1 MFSFLFRKKKEV
13 QPDQAKNPVERE
25 NPAAIPGIV
34 GQDLDG
40 LMKRIGISSQG
51 KDNGSIPDRKVTESN
66 PPSGPPSGGKEVP
79 EQQMK
84 VVIPEASTRD
94 TSKGQAGPSHQ
105 VQESVKLEEEKISP
119 RVFPPP
125 SFRPAKK
132 VALTPKGEPEK
143 EESESVDDIDDLSGL
158 ILPKGATFK
167 VDEIRLTDRSEIFKL
182 KGIGIDV
189 PGKDL
194 QKSDLLDS
202 GLKSVTAVAS
212 EVQAEAGTAGL
223 LKKFNPLSV
232 IHKVPVEYNARTHGP
247 LVDLTFRPRPGV
259 EQIELYPVNEPYAY
273 VRITYDNATHEY
285 TYEVLEP
292 KLTPAEADLFKDIK
306 ERIFERL
313 DLNTQNVMEEIA
325 RKTLRDV
332 TDDIIRDYGISLTP
346 VQREKILYAMYKEF
360 LGNGMIDPLMHDR
373 YIEDISCDGINA
385 NLFVFHTRYE
395 SLRTNL
401 MYRSAEELDSFVIKL
416 AQRSGKY
423 ISIAEPMLDAAMN
436 DGSRIQMT
444 LGSEVTA
451 HGSTY
456 TIRKF
461 KDEPITPTD
470 LIEWQTFSPLAI
482 AFFWLAVE
490 SGKSCLFAGGTASGK
505 TTTLNAI
512 SLFIPRLQRS

>member
-1 MFSFLFRKKKEV
+1 MTGDSRERGMFSFLFRKKKEV

-346 VQREKILYAMYKEF
+346 VQRERFSMQCTRSSS
-360 LGNGMIDPLMHDR
+360 GM
-373 YIEDISCDGINA
+373 
-385 NLFVFHTRYE
+385 V
-395 SLRTNL
+395 
-401 MYRSAEELDSFVIKL
+401 
-416 AQRSGKY
+416 
-423 ISIAEPMLDAAMN
+423 
-436 DGSRIQMT
+436 
-444 LGSEVTA
+444 
-451 HGSTY
+451 
-456 TIRKF
+456 
-461 KDEPITPTD
+461 
-470 LIEWQTFSPLAI
+470 
-482 AFFWLAVE
+482 
-490 SGKSCLFAGGTASGK
+490 
-505 TTTLNAI
+505 
-512 SLFIPRLQRS
+512 